1 MERDPDTIRGRCTP
15 IQLTSDY
22 EMKPFD
28 CGDSALNGF
37 LQDDAKLFLEARL
50 AKTYLLCDEDK
61 IVGYYCLLNDK
72 LSKQEMPNNEWRKIK
87 KLFPHAKHFGSY
99 PSVKL
104 GRFAVSVCYRN
115 QGWGREMLSIIKRR
129 LKQDVGD
136 SQFRFL
142 TVDAYLTAVPFYE
155 RNGFKKL
162 TSTKDQGDTQAMYF
176 DILSVLEP

>member
-1 MERDPDTIRGRCTP
+1 MEL

-28 CGDSALNGF
+28 CGDAALNGF
-37 LQDDAKLFLEARL
+37 LCNDAKLFMKSRL
-50 AKTYLLCDEDK
+50 AKTYLFCEGDQ
-61 IVGYYCLLNDK
+61 IIGYFCLLNDK
-72 LSKQEMPNNEWRKIK
+72 LSRQEVANSDWRKIK

-99 PSVKL
+99 PAVKL
-104 GRFAVSVCYRN
+104 GRFAISNLYHN
-115 QGWGREMLSIIKRR
+115 QGLGKHMMFVIKQS
-129 LKQDVGD
+129 LLQDPGY

-162 TSTKDQGDTQAMYF
+162 TPTKEQGDTQAMYF

>member
-1 MERDPDTIRGRCTP
+1 MEL

-104 GRFAVSVCYRN
+104 GRFAVSVYYRN

-162 TSTKDQGDTQAMYF
+162 TSTKDQGDTQARNFY
-176 DILSVLEP
+176 ILSVLEP

>member
-1 MERDPDTIRGRCTP
+1 MEL

-28 CGDSALNGF
+28 CGDAALNGF
-37 LQDDAKLFLEARL
+37 LCNDAKLFLEHQLAR
-50 AKTYLLCDEDK
+50 TYLLCDGEE
-61 IVGYYCLLNDK
+61 IAAYFCLFNDK
-72 LSKQEMPNNEWRKIK
+72 VSKLEVTNSAWRKIK